1 MAFEN
6 IRPGSRLRGLDPMGL
21 AEVVQ
26 VTQFGPDALNVVFRV
41 DGRVDQRLVMRG
53 EEIGFEFVEAGRTYA
68 FDADGG
74 LLRLASEAYRIRLA
88 YLFDPYIAVTAS
100 QIDALPHQ
108 ITAVYGEMLPR
119 QPLRFLLADDP
130 GAGKTI
136 MAGLLIKELLIRG
149 DLERCLIVA
158 PGGLVEQWQDEMA
171 EKFGLAF
178 DILSRDQIE
187 ASRSGNP
194 FAERS
199 RLIVRLDMAA
209 RSDELQAKIDA
220 SPEWDLVICDEA
232 HRMAAS
238 YFSGE
243 VKETRRY
250 KLGKLLGTRTRNLLL
265 MSATPHNGK
274 EADFQLFMGLLDA
287 DRFEGR
293 FREGVHK
300 ADVSDMMRRLTKEEL
315 YRFDGTP
322 LFPQRR
328 AYTASYELSPDEAA
342 LYAAVTTYVREEMN
356 RAERS
361 DDGRRR
367 SNVGFALQI
376 LQRRLASS
384 PAAIY
389 KSLERRRKRLEER
402 LREELVLR
410 PLGTASLGR
419 ASDLPSYDPDEIDE
433 ATGEEA
439 EAAEEQ
445 ILDEATA
452 ALNLDELRAEIEHLK
467 VLEDQAFR
475 LKQSGQD
482 AKWRELIS
490 ILDDPIIRDPV
501 SGLRRKIIIFT
512 EPRDTL
518 EYLQQKIS
526 ATVGAD
532 GVVVIHGGIA
542 REARRAAIAA
552 FNSDPVVRVMIAND
566 AAGEGVNLQRGA
578 HLMVNYDLP
587 WNPNRI
593 EQRFGRIH
601 RIGQTEVCHLWSLCA
616 NNTREGEVYRRLLEK
631 LEEARKALGG
641 KVYDVLGELFEGQA
655 LRDLLVEAIRYGDL
669 PETKAELFRKVDG
682 VVDVA
687 AIEKLVAERKLTSE
701 GMNPNSVSAIREQM
715 ERAQARRLQP
725 HFISAFFREAF
736 SLLGGRIAERE
747 TGRFEDHPES
757 SNA

>member
-1 MAFEN
+1 M
-6 IRPGSRLRGLDPMGL
+6 
-21 AEVVQ
+21 
-26 VTQFGPDALNVVFRV
+26 
-41 DGRVDQRLVMRG
+41 
-53 EEIGFEFVEAGRTYA
+53 
-68 FDADGG
+68 
-74 LLRLASEAYRIRLA
+74 
-88 YLFDPYIAVTAS
+88 
-100 QIDALPHQ
+100 
-108 ITAVYGEMLPR
+108 
-119 QPLRFLLADDP
+119 
-130 GAGKTI
+130 
-136 MAGLLIKELLIRG
+136 
-149 DLERCLIVA
+149 
-158 PGGLVEQWQDEMA
+158 
-171 EKFGLAF
+171 
-178 DILSRDQIE
+178 
-187 ASRSGNP
+187 
-194 FAERS
+194 
-199 RLIVRLDMAA
+199 
-209 RSDELQAKIDA
+209 
-220 SPEWDLVICDEA
+220 
-232 HRMAAS
+232 
-238 YFSGE
+238 
-243 VKETRRY
+243 
-250 KLGKLLGTRTRNLLL
+250 
-265 MSATPHNGK
+265 
-274 EADFQLFMGLLDA
+274 
-287 DRFEGR
+287 
-293 FREGVHK
+293 
-300 ADVSDMMRRLTKEEL
+300 
-315 YRFDGTP
+315 
-322 LFPQRR
+322 
-328 AYTASYELSPDEAA
+328 
-342 LYAAVTTYVREEMN
+342 
-356 RAERS
+356 
-361 DDGRRR
+361 
-367 SNVGFALQI
+367 
-376 LQRRLASS
+376 
-384 PAAIY
+384 
-389 KSLERRRKRLEER
+389 
-402 LREELVLR
+402 
-410 PLGTASLGR
+410 
-419 ASDLPSYDPDEIDE
+419 
-433 ATGEEA
+433 
-439 EAAEEQ
+439 
-445 ILDEATA
+445 
-452 ALNLDELRAEIEHLK
+452 
-467 VLEDQAFR
+467 LEDQAFR

-601 RIGQTEVCHLWSLCA
+601 RIGQTEVCHLWNLCA

-701 GMNPNSVSAIREQM
+701 GMDPNSVSAIREQM

-747 TGRFEDHPES
+747 GGRFEITRVPGVLKHRDRLIGRGDPVLDRYARITFDKTLVIGQPQAELVAPGHPLLDAVVDVILERFQPLLGQGSVLVDDADDGTDPRLLIYLEHAIRDGRAAKSGEARAISQRLQFIQLKEDGSAADAGPAPYLDYRPITPEEKSATAPYVVRALARGPGRAARARLRDRQFGAAASRRGEAAPARRNRQGRTRSPGAAQSRDQLLGRARGASARGGARGTRAAHQRPERRGDRSAPRGSAPTPSGGTRPRTADHGACRRS
-757 SNA
+757 